1 MPEHEVGRNRSP
13 PPPHGSHASPDSG
26 KGLLCAARKGLFR
39 SSFDLFM
46 NPDHDHGGLKSSILL
61 LAGSQL
67 SQRAEGVR
75 GKTRN
80 SLFDVLYLFG

>member
-1 MPEHEVGRNRSP
+1 MGHMHPQTVGKASFVQPGRGYFRQALIRSV
-13 PPPHGSHASPDSG
+13 
-26 KGLLCAARKGLFR
+26 
-39 SSFDLFM
+39 

-67 SQRAEGVR
+67 SQRAEGVG
-75 GKTRN
+75 GKMRN